1 MSIGKARH
9 IAQALSLASALA
21 VAGLPCTA
29 AAGQPDTDLLAVAP
43 APPSDKRTAEPP
55 LGSHPSIQ
63 PAVGTQEPFGFR
75 PAEGPASFTHKWRA
89 VVGAIEIETGLL
101 RQCRIEPD
109 GCPPDTARF
118 LAIIDAAQARQGRAR
133 LGEVNRAVNLAIRYR
148 SDAARHGTPD
158 AWASPLATLATGEGD
173 CEDYAIAKYVALR
186 EAGVPPGDL
195 RLVVVRDARLEQD
208 HAVLAA
214 RFEERW
220 LVLDNRRFL
229 LLDDRDVRDYR
240 PLASFGPDAGPVQL
254 VADRA
259 EGRPEAASG
268 TTAAG
273 SEADPS

>member
-21 VAGLPCTA
+21 VAGLPCTI
-29 AAGQPDTDLLAVAP
+29 AAGRPDTDSLLAVAP
-43 APPSDKRTAEPP
+43 PPRGDEGSAEPP
-55 LGSHPSIQ
+55 LGTHPSIQ

-75 PAEGPASFTHKWRA
+75 PAEGPASFAPKWRA
-89 VVGAIEIETGLL
+89 VVSAIEIETGVL
-101 RQCRIEPD
+101 RQCRNEPD
-109 GCPPDTARF
+109 GCPADAARL
-118 LAIIDAAQARQGRAR
+118 LAIVDAAQARQGRAR

-158 AWASPLATLATGEGD
+158 AWASPLVTLATGEGD

-195 RLVVVRDARLEQD
+195 RLVVVRDARLEQN

-214 RFEERW
+214 RLEERW

-229 LLDDRDVRDYR
+229 LLDDYELRDYR
-240 PLASFGPDAGPVQL
+240 PLAAFGPDAGAVQL
-254 VADRA
+254 VADGA

-268 TTAAG
+268 TIATE
-273 SEADPS
+273 SDPS